1 LNCYRVLVRSERR
14 EVKWDLP
21 GTVLQFLWLFS
32 LVYLLNQIGK
42 GVDINTIVIGVFS
55 FTALILFIWRELH
68 VENPLLNL
76 KLFKNKIFSAFDL
89 SLHFNY
95 ICMYMILFVM
105 PFYLQKVLHLGSNVT
120 GLVLTASPLI

>member
-1 LNCYRVLVRSERR
+1 KALGIYSVAIAAGLALGPAIGGIIGEALGWRFIFLVNVPVAIISFLNCYRVLVRSERR

-55 FTALILFIWRELH
+55 FTALILFIWREL
-68 VENPLLNL
+68 
-76 KLFKNKIFSAFDL
+76 
-89 SLHFNY
+89 
-95 ICMYMILFVM
+95 
-105 PFYLQKVLHLGSNVT
+105 
-120 GLVLTASPLI
+120 